1 MPPRTVTPLPR
12 ERVVYLDRDVVVVD
26 KPSGVLSTPEAP
38 GEVDTLLE
46 RVQDY
51 LRRTR
56 APGPTWKALKPVHR
70 IDRGTTGL
78 LVFARHEVAWQVLK
92 RDFRAHA
99 VTRRYLALVHGVLAA
114 PRTFASDLAR
124 DRGDGTPGSIGR
136 LRGVRHAAGKHAVT
150 HVTPLRQLKGATLLE
165 CRLETGRTNQI
176 RIHLSEAG
184 HPLLGEALYLRDFP
198 GPVLPAPRLAL
209 HAAHLGFTHPRTG
222 RHLEWSSPLPED
234 LATLVHALEAA
245 PNPPGAR

>member
-1 MPPRTVTPLPR
+1 VQRQAITPLPR

-26 KPSGVLSTPEAP
+26 KPAGVLSTPEAP

-46 RVQDY
+46 RVQDF

-70 IDRGTTGL
+70 LDRGTTGL
-78 LVFARHEVAWQVLK
+78 MVFARHAVAWDTLK
-92 RDFRAHA
+92 RAFRAHA
-99 VTRRYLALVHGVLAA
+99 VTRRYLALVHGALPV
-114 PRTFASDLAR
+114 PRTFESDLAR

-136 LRGVRHAAGKHAVT
+136 LRGARHVPGKHAVT
-150 HVTPLRQLKGATLLE
+150 HVTPVRQLRGATLLE

-184 HPLLGEALYLRDFP
+184 HPLLGEAVYLRDFH
-198 GPVLPAPRLAL
+198 GPVIRAPRLAL
-209 HAAHLGFTHPRTG
+209 HAASLGFAHPRTG
-222 RHLEWSSPLPED
+222 RHLEWTSPLPAD
-234 LATLVHALEAA
+234 LADLVRSLEATPA
-245 PNPPGAR
+245 PPGAR